1 MPNLPSLKSR
11 EVLKV
16 LFARGFE
23 KVRTSGSHIRLR
35 KGSLYVTVPFH
46 ANKDIPVGTLRSII
60 RQADLTP
67 EEFIKK

>member
-11 EVLKV
+11 EVLKI
-16 LFARGFE
+16 LFAHGFQ
-23 KVRTSGSHIRLR
+23 KIRTSGSHIRLR
-35 KGSLYVTVPFH
+35 KGSLFVTVPFH
-46 ANKDIPVGTLRSII
+46 ASRDIPIGTLRSII